1 MKSEWTPMDL
11 GRFFL
16 LKVIVYPKN
25 VNVMANY
32 QLMFL
37 DEKEQ
42 NDIQSFATD
51 LFKIYIAINND
62 EIGFRDNAAS
72 ICIDISTAIK
82 FSKELRRQISIAK
95 EKMEND
101 VIINEKF

>member
-1 MKSEWTPMDL
+1 
-11 GRFFL
+11 
-16 LKVIVYPKN
+16 
-25 VNVMANY
+25 MANY
-32 QLMFL
+32 QLMFF
-37 DEKEQ
+37 DKREQ

-62 EIGFRDNAAS
+62 EIGSRDNAAC

-95 EKMEND
+95 GKMEND